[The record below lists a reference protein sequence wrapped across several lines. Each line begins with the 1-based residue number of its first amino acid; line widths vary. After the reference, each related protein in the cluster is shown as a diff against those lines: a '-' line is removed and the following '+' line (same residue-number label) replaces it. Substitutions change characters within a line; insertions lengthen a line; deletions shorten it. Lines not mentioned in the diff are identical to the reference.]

1 MSQTSH
7 QLYTCKLYALLRQC
21 DLPELQLIAEDWGD
35 ELSALQAWWDEFA
48 DENGHLA
55 EQIGRA
61 SDRVELRSEQGGRFS
76 PPAEEVIVRHPI
88 SGQRQTFSP
97 QSASDAVDRT
107 REAVREALGSL
118 SHRDRQFWWLW
129 RFYPELMQQ
138 TRDPNALIY
147 PADKVLPDCPQHGY
161 HSTVSAIAGALFPE
175 GWQPDSSNTD
185 SSSNKAERPYLLLF
199 TFSPVQ
205 EFIKASRKFLDF
217 WAGSYLLH
225 YLGAK
230 LCWFAAQRYGP
241 DAIVTPSLWGQ
252 EIVDA
257 LMVREFD
264 DSPDGIF
271 AESFRRYTGATPVD
285 RFREGTSTS
294 LSTAGF
300 PNVITMLVPQR
311 DVESFGAELV
321 KQLQTEWQEI
331 ARKVRSRIRTD
342 AIDYLQNE
350 KNNPEIERLLEE
362 LARAEG
368 KPNDSDN
375 PNRRDLEKWKQ
386 ECCWYWN
393 KLWDVQIDRTWEP
406 YWTAV
411 PLGYPDESFTT
422 AKQADGFD
430 SHWKNN
436 QEKIAP
442 SHRDRPTPTP
452 AEESAY
458 RHLNVGTWWG
468 NLQSRLGQAI
478 QAVKNT
484 RTWQIPTAPGE
495 RSTLSGQ
502 FSAVHPHLNYRD
514 KWREG
519 GGVSSGSMQL
529 FWRLMALVYPGLFD
543 GSEKLNALELTKRM
557 AWIYGGV
564 AEDLGIDPL
573 KVSDIGS
580 EGEDARTAD
589 AQTADTQEA
598 EEIDNL
604 DRDRQ
609 VSDISSQEKDA
620 EDEEA
625 AETAENLDRDRLDYE
640 TLVRFPNL
648 SSIAAARFAT
658 EHPDRLSSYWK
669 DLRTQVENAVKR
681 GDLAKD
687 SLRAFCSKTRRPF
700 QVANADAAMRRF
712 SRPYNGAMFSSK
724 WLADDMGLRDI
735 GLKEVSPDENGDS
748 GNSSTASTPNPQN
761 PVMLLRQWVDE
772 VHQKHFG
779 SGSPADWWVIV
790 AADGDGMGKYVS
802 GAKLKPY
809 REYLEREILVNP
821 PPQLEALLETRKRMG
836 PATHVGLNRA
846 LLDFSN
852 RLIPY
857 ITERRFCGKV
867 VFSGGDDV
875 LAVLPLADL
884 PEFLLCLRSA
894 WCGDRD
900 PCPDRNIAF
909 EARGGYWQ
917 PQPQP
922 QTQTQPSS
930 AREDLCGLPDR
941 PLFTMGAGATLS
953 AGIVVAHKSVPL
965 PTVLEAL
972 WEAESDRAK
981 KMMGTKPDGD
991 NPEETTIPAKDG
1003 LCFRVIY
1010 GSGNILEATLKGH
1023 LLADWWQFANTSEP
1037 DKLSPV
1043 LYRLAEELPCHGVLT
1058 QSDRLLSKAAGVIL
1072 SSRDEALPDATQT
1085 ALLEWLDAWEDWAY
1099 RVERQWHENKNRSE
1113 SNKNRS
1119 ESNEK
1124 RSESNKNRSESNEN
1138 RSKSKDK
1145 SSTNDKPPIGCQL
1158 ADLAKLLRFTAF
1170 WLDKM
1175 AQQAEWGRA

>member
-1 MSQTSH
+1 MSQNSH
-7 QLYTCKLYALLRQC
+7 QLYTRKLYALLRQFG
-21 DLPELQLIAEDWGD
+21 LPEFQLIAEELGD
-35 ELSALQAWWDEFA
+35 ELSDVQSWWDGFV

-55 EQIGRA
+55 EQIGRS
-61 SDRVELRSEQGGRFS
+61 SDRVELRGRS
-76 PPAEEVIVRHPI
+76 QSPAEEVVVRHPI
-88 SGQRQTFSP
+88 SGQRQTFSIQP
-97 QSASDAVDRT
+97 ASDTVDLVGET
-107 REAVREALGSL
+107 VREALGTL
-118 SHRDRQFWWLW
+118 SRRDRQFWWLW

-138 TRDPNALIY
+138 TRDPNALLY
-147 PADKVLPDCPQHGY
+147 PADLVIPDCPQHSY
-161 HSTVSAIAGALFPE
+161 YSTVSALAGALFPS
-175 GWQPDSSNTD
+175 GWQPDSAD
-185 SSSNKAERPYLLLF
+185 GKAERPYLLLF

-225 YLGAK
+225 YLSAK

-241 DAIVTPSLWGQ
+241 DAVITPSLWGQ
-252 EIVDA
+252 EIIDA

-264 DSPDGIF
+264 DSEGSPF
-271 AESFRRYTGATPVD
+271 AESFRCYTGATPIE
-285 RFREGTSTS
+285 RFGDGTSTS

-300 PNVITMLVPQR
+300 PNVITILVPQR
-311 DVESFGAELV
+311 DVESFGAQLV
-321 KQLQTEWQEI
+321 AQLKRAWQEI
-331 ARKVRSRIRTD
+331 ARKVRSRIRRD

-350 KNNPEIERLLEE
+350 KNCEAIDGLLEE

-368 KPNDSDN
+368 KPNDGDN
-375 PNRRDLEKWKQ
+375 PNRRDLEKWQQ

-393 KLWDVQIDRTWEP
+393 KLWDAQIDRTWES

-411 PLGYPDESFTT
+411 PLGYPDDSFTLT
-422 AKQADGFD
+422 KHADGFD

-468 NLQSRLGQAI
+468 NFQSRLGQAI

-502 FSAVHPHLNYRD
+502 FSAVHPHLNYCHQ
-514 KWREG
+514 WREG

-529 FWRLMALVYPGLFD
+529 FWQLMARVYPGLFD

-573 KVSDIGS
+573 KDPDVGS
-580 EGEDARTAD
+580 EGEDA
-589 AQTADTQEA
+589 QE
-598 EEIDNL
+598 
-604 DRDRQ
+604 
-609 VSDISSQEKDA
+609 DA
-620 EDEEA
+620 EADP
-625 AETAENLDRDRLDYE
+625 LDRDRLDYE

-658 EHPDRLSSYWK
+658 QQPEMLRCYWN
-669 DLRTQVENAVKR
+669 DLRTRVRDAVKR
-681 GDLAKD
+681 GDLTAD
-687 SLRAFCSKTRRPF
+687 SRQAFYSKTRRPF
-700 QVANADAAMRRF
+700 QVPNADAAMRRF

-735 GLKEVSPDENGDS
+735 GVKDASSGESGSDTSSGASSNTPSP
-748 GNSSTASTPNPQN
+748 TSTPNPQKA
-761 PVMLLRQWVDE
+761 VMLLRQWVDE

-809 REYLEREILVNP
+809 REYLERELLVDP
-821 PPQLEALLETRKRMG
+821 PPQLDALLETRKRMG

-875 LAVLPLADL
+875 LAVMPLADL

-894 WCGDRD
+894 WCGDDD
-900 PCPDRNIAF
+900 PCPDSNIAF
-909 EARGGYWQ
+909 FARGGYWH
-917 PQPQP
+917 PQQ
-922 QTQTQPSS
+922 QAAS
-930 AREDLCGLPDR
+930 ARDDLCGLPDR
-941 PLFTMGAGATLS
+941 PLFTMGSGATLS

-981 KMMGTKPDGD
+981 KMMGTQPDPDRPLLPGD
-991 NPEETTIPAKDG
+991 
-1003 LCFRVIY
+1003 
-1010 GSGNILEATLKGH
+1010 
-1023 LLADWWQFANTSEP
+1023 
-1037 DKLSPV
+1037 
-1043 LYRLAEELPCHGVLT
+1043 
-1058 QSDRLLSKAAGVIL
+1058 
-1072 SSRDEALPDATQT
+1072 
-1085 ALLEWLDAWEDWAY
+1085 
-1099 RVERQWHENKNRSE
+1099 
-1113 SNKNRS
+1113 
-1119 ESNEK
+1119 
-1124 RSESNKNRSESNEN
+1124 
-1138 RSKSKDK
+1138 
-1145 SSTNDKPPIGCQL
+1145 
-1158 ADLAKLLRFTAF
+1158 LR
-1170 WLDKM
+1170 
-1175 AQQAEWGRA
+1175 

>member
-1 MSQTSH
+1 MSQNSR
-7 QLYTCKLYALLRQC
+7 QLYVRKLYTLLRLF
-21 DLPELQLIAEDWGD
+21 DLPELPAIGEVSGD
-35 ELSALQAWWDEFA
+35 ELSDLQAWWDKFA
-48 DENGHLA
+48 DEHGHLA

-61 SDRVELRSEQGGRFS
+61 SDRVELGGRTLS
-76 PPAEEVIVRHPI
+76 EVREVIVRHPI

-97 QSASDAVDRT
+97 QSASDAGDRT
-107 REAVREALGSL
+107 QEAVREALEKL
-118 SHRDRQFWWLW
+118 DRCDRQFWWLW

-138 TRDPNALIY
+138 IRDPNALLY
-147 PADKVLPDCPQHGY
+147 PADRVIPDCPQHSY
-161 HSTVSAIAGALFPE
+161 YSTVSALAGALFPE
-175 GWQPDSSNTD
+175 GWQTESSQTNSSQTD
-185 SSSNKAERPYLLLF
+185 PSQTNSGKDEAERPYLLLF

-225 YLGAK
+225 YLSAK

-252 EIVDA
+252 EIIDA
-257 LMVREFD
+257 LMVRKFD
-264 DSPDGIF
+264 DSEDETF

-285 RFREGTSTS
+285 RFGDGTSTS

-321 KQLQTEWQEI
+321 AQLQTEWQTI
-331 ARKVRSRIRTD
+331 ARKVQSRIRTD
-342 AIDYLQNE
+342 AIDYLQNP
-350 KNNPEIERLLEE
+350 KNNPALDRLLEE
-362 LARAEG
+362 LAPVESQLEG
-368 KPNDSDN
+368 HSKGQSKDANRPDRPEN
-375 PNRRDLEKWKQ
+375 PDRRDLEKWKQ

-393 KLWDVQIDRTWEP
+393 KLWDAQIDRTWES

-411 PLGYPDESFTT
+411 PLGYPGESFTI
-422 AKQADGFD
+422 AKQANGFD
-430 SHWKNN
+430 SNWRRN

-442 SHRDRPTPTP
+442 SYRDRPTPTP

-514 KWREG
+514 NWREG

-573 KVSDIGS
+573 KVSDVGS
-580 EGEDARTAD
+580 QG
-589 AQTADTQEA
+589 
-598 EEIDNL
+598 N
-604 DRDRQ
+604 
-609 VSDISSQEKDA
+609 DA
-620 EDEEA
+620 EDAQA
-625 AETAENLDRDRLDYE
+625 AEVTDNLDRDRLDYE

-658 EHPDRLSSYWK
+658 EHPDRLGDYWY
-669 DLRTQVENAVKR
+669 DLWTRVRDAVKHKKLTKESR
-681 GDLAKD
+681 Q
-687 SLRAFCSKTRRPF
+687 AFYSKTRRPF
-700 QVANADAAMRRF
+700 QVPNADAAMKRF

-724 WLADDMGLRDI
+724 WLVDDMGLRDVALNEVAPDKS
-735 GLKEVSPDENGDS
+735 GDSDTSSEVSSSTSLGTSSEASS
-748 GNSSTASTPNPQN
+748 GTLSGTSSTASTPDSQN

-772 VHQKHFG
+772 VQQKHFG

-809 REYLEREILVNP
+809 GEYLEREILVDR
-821 PPQLEALLETRKRMG
+821 PPQLEDLLATRKRMG

-857 ITERRFCGKV
+857 ITEQRFCGKV

-900 PCPDRNIAF
+900 PCPDRNIEF
-909 EARGGYWQ
+909 EARGGYWK
-917 PQPQP
+917 PQIPIQI
-922 QTQTQPSS
+922 QTSIPTSTPTQPSS
-930 AREDLCGLPDR
+930 ERNNLCGLPDR

-981 KMMGTKPDGD
+981 KMMGTKPDRD

-1023 LLADWWQFANTSEP
+1023 LLADWWQFANTPEP

-1043 LYRLAEELPCHGVLT
+1043 LYRLAEELPRHGVLT

-1072 SSRDEALPDATQT
+1072 SSRDEALPEATQT
-1085 ALLEWLDAWEDWAY
+1085 ALLGWLDAWEDWAY
-1099 RVERQWHENKNRSE
+1099 RVQTQQYK
-1113 SNKNRS
+1113 
-1119 ESNEK
+1119 
-1124 RSESNKNRSESNEN
+1124 N
-1138 RSKSKDK
+1138 RSKSKDELSTDDK
-1145 SSTNDKPPIGCQL
+1145 DKLSTNDKPPIGCQL

-1175 AQQAEWGRA
+1175 AQQAGWGRETR